1 MSKTFLKSTAI
12 IASSILAAKAS
23 LAGDVKLFASGGLL
37 HSNDNYVMK
46 KSNGTE
52 ASHSSTN
59 FIKNFGINLSGGAQY
74 SINKYLY
81 VNGEVFGQY
90 RNASASVIS
99 SDTEGKANFN
109 SRYRLGALARL
120 GVNVNDKS
128 SVYLG
133 AGASYAP
140 LTITSYGEDSG
151 SEEQKLISPLLVLGM
166 ATDITSSLQ
175 GYVDFQI
182 SSSLNSRFRGDGGNV
197 RHDNRS
203 LVLGVRKFFN

>member
-46 KSNGTE
+46 DSDGKGSL
-52 ASHSSTN
+52 SSSN

-90 RNASASVIS
+90 RNASAFTSSV
-99 SDTEGKANFN
+99 TEGDSSAN

-133 AGASYAP
+133 AGVSYAP
-140 LTITSYGEDSG
+140 LTMTQYGEDSG

-182 SSSLNSRFRGDGGNV
+182 SSSLNSRFRANAVNV

>member
-1 MSKTFLKSTAI
+1 MSKTFLKSTVI

-46 KSNGTE
+46 DSDGKGS
-52 ASHSSTN
+52 ASSSN

-99 SDTEGKANFN
+99 SDTKGKANFN

-133 AGASYAP
+133 AGVSYAP

-182 SSSLNSRFRGDGGNV
+182 SSSLNSRFRGDSANV

>member
-46 KSNGTE
+46 DSDGKG
-52 ASHSSTN
+52 SSSSSN

-90 RNASASVIS
+90 RNASAFTSSV
-99 SDTEGKANFN
+99 TEGDSSAN

-133 AGASYAP
+133 AGVSYAP
-140 LTITSYGEDSG
+140 LTITKYGNKSG
-151 SEEQKLISPLLVLGM
+151 TTEQKLISPLLVLGM

-182 SSSLNSRFRGDGGNV
+182 SSSLNSRFRGNGVNV

>member
-46 KSNGTE
+46 KSNGAE
-52 ASHSSTN
+52 SAISSTN

-90 RNASASVIS
+90 RNASAFTSSV
-99 SDTEGKANFN
+99 TEGDSSAN

-120 GVNVNDKS
+120 GINVNDKS

-133 AGASYAP
+133 AGVSYAP
-140 LTITSYGEDSG
+140 LTITKYGNKSG
-151 SEEQKLISPLLVLGM
+151 TTEQKLISPLLVLGM

-182 SSSLNSRFRGDGGNV
+182 SSSLNSRFRGDGVNV

>member
-1 MSKTFLKSTAI
+1 MTKKFLKSA
-12 IASSILAAKAS
+12 AILAASSVFAVKAS

-37 HSNDNYVMK
+37 HSNDNYVVSDSEGK
-46 KSNGTE
+46 AGF
-52 ASHSSTN
+52 ASTN

-74 SINKYLY
+74 ALNKYFY
-81 VNGEVFGQY
+81 VNGEAFAQY
-90 RNASASVIS
+90 RNASAASTNVS
-99 SDTEGKANFN
+99 AN
-109 SRYRLGALARL
+109 SRYNLGALARL

-133 AGASYAP
+133 AGVAYSPISISKDEGTAK
-140 LTITSYGEDSG
+140 
-151 SEEQKLISPLLVLGM
+151 QNVISPLLVLGM
-166 ATDITSSLQ
+166 ATDVTESLQ

-182 SSSLNSRFRGDGGNV
+182 SSSLNSRFREDGKNI

>member
-1 MSKTFLKSTAI
+1 MTKRFIKSIAI
-12 IASSILAAKAS
+12 VAASSVFAVKAS

-37 HSNDNYVMK
+37 HSNDNYIVK
-46 KSNGTE
+46 DSDGKGAA
-52 ASHSSTN
+52 ASSN

-74 SINKYLY
+74 AINKYFY
-81 VNGEVFGQY
+81 VNGEAFAQY
-90 RNASASVIS
+90 RNASASTTSIADGNS
-99 SDTEGKANFN
+99 SLN
-109 SRYRLGALARL
+109 SRYNLGALARL

-133 AGASYAP
+133 AGVSYSPISMVADGAS
-140 LTITSYGEDSG
+140 TK
-151 SEEQKLISPLLVLGM
+151 QHVISPLLVLGM
-166 ATDITSSLQ
+166 ATDVTESVQ

-182 SSSLNSRFRGDGGNV
+182 SSSLNSRFRGDDVNV